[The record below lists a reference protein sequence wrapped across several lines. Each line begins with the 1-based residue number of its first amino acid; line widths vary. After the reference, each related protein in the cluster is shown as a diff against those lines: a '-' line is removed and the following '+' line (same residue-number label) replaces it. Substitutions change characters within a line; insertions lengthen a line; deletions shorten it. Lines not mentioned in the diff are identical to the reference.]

1 MWLLDVISSRYLS
14 AMKKNSYVG
23 LFALV
28 LGMLFTACG
37 SGETEGGTTSANGAA
52 AGKLDQF
59 GRAYVRTKDTARYEQ
74 EEHIYNV
81 NQLTFG
87 GDNAEAY
94 FSSDGQSLV
103 FQAVNP
109 DWDIECDQIFLMNP
123 IAGVAEAPQ
132 MLSTGQGRTTCS
144 YFMPGDKEIVYAST
158 HVGDTLCPPTPRSV
172 DGKYVWPVYETF
184 DIYTANL
191 SGTLTGRLTDEPGY
205 DAEAT
210 VAPDGSRIVFTSDR
224 SGDLELYTMLP
235 DGSDVQQ
242 VTDSLGYDGGA
253 FFSPDSKML
262 VYRSS
267 RPKTAEAKETYK
279 SLLAKHVVQPSD
291 MELYVCNVDGTG
303 QRRVTNLGGANWA
316 PFFHPDGKRI
326 IFSSNHHVQDQGGRQ
341 FNLFSIRLD
350 GTDLKQI
357 TFDKTFDAFPMF
369 SPDGTKLVFSSNR
382 FNGGGRA
389 TNLFIANWDG
399 SGLN

>member
-1 MWLLDVISSRYLS
+1 
-14 AMKKNSYVG
+14 MKMNSYIG
-23 LFALV
+23 LTATV
-28 LGMLFTACG
+28 LGMLLAACG
-37 SGETEGGTTSANGAA
+37 SSGSEGDAATVGASAE
-52 AGKLDQF
+52 GKLDQF
-59 GRAYVRTKDTARYEQ
+59 GRAYDRAKDTARYEQ
-74 EEHIYNV
+74 EEHIYNL

-94 FSSDGQSLV
+94 FSSDGKSLV
-103 FQAVNP
+103 FQASNP
-109 DWDIECDQIFLMNP
+109 DWDVECDQIYLMNP
-123 IAGVAEAPQ
+123 IAGIADAPQ
-132 MLSTGQGRTTCS
+132 MLSTGEGRTTCS
-144 YFMPGDKEIVYAST
+144 YFMPGDQEIVYAST
-158 HVGDTLCPPTPRSV
+158 HVGNPECPPTPRSV
-172 DGKYVWPVYETF
+172 DGKYVWPVFETF

-191 SGTLTGRLTDEPGY
+191 QGSLTGRLTDSPGY

-235 DGSDVQQ
+235 DGSDVKQI
-242 VTDSLGYDGGA
+242 TDSLGYDGGA

-267 RPKTAEAKETYK
+267 RPTSAEDQETYK
-279 SLLAKHVVQPSD
+279 ALLAKHVVQPSD
-291 MELYVCNVDGTG
+291 MELYVCNVDGTN

-326 IFSSNHHVQDQGGRQ
+326 IFSSNHHVQEQGGRQ

-350 GTDLKQI
+350 GTGLKQI
-357 TFDKTFDAFPMF
+357 TFDDTFDAFPMF
-369 SPDGTKLVFSSNR
+369 SPDGSKLVFSSNR

-399 SGLN
+399 AGLD

>member
-1 MWLLDVISSRYLS
+1 MKMNAYA
-14 AMKKNSYVG
+14 AMIAMVAG
-23 LFALV
+23 V
-28 LGMLFTACG
+28 LITACG
-37 SGETEGGTTSANGAA
+37 TSESNGGASANGAA
-52 AGKLDQF
+52 ASEKLDQF
-59 GRAYVRTKDTARYEQ
+59 GRAYDRAKDTARYAE
-74 EEHIYNV
+74 EEHIYNL

-94 FSSDGQSLV
+94 FSSDGKSLV
-103 FQAVNP
+103 FQAKND
-109 DWDIECDQIFLMNP
+109 DWGIECDQIFLMSP
-123 IAGVAEAPQ
+123 IAGVAAAPQ

-144 YFMPGDKEIVYAST
+144 YFMPGDQEVVYAST
-158 HVGDTLCPPTPRSV
+158 HVGDIACPPTPRSV

-184 DIYTANL
+184 DIYTANFEG
-191 SGTLTGRLTDEPGY
+191 SLTGRLTDSPGY

-224 SGDLELYTMLP
+224 TGDLELYTMLP
-235 DGSDVQQ
+235 DGSDVKQI
-242 VTDSLGYDGGA
+242 TDSLGYDGGA

-267 RPKTAEAKETYK
+267 RPKTAEDQKVYK
-279 SLLAKHVVQPSD
+279 DLLAKHVVQPSA
-291 MELYVCNVDGTG
+291 MELYVCNVDGTD

-341 FNLFSIRLD
+341 FNLFSIKLD
-350 GTDLKQI
+350 GTGLKQI

-369 SPDGTKLVFSSNR
+369 SPDGGRLVFSSNR

-399 SGLN
+399 SGLE

>member
-1 MWLLDVISSRYLS
+1 MKRINTYSAFLAFVVFTVI
-14 AMKKNSYVG
+14 A
-23 LFALV
+23 
-28 LGMLFTACG
+28 ACG
-37 SGETEGGTTSANGAA
+37 SNESSGEMSTSSTSDE
-52 AGKLDQF
+52 GKLDLF
-59 GRAYVRTKDTARYEQ
+59 GRVYDRAKDTARYA
-74 EEHIYNV
+74 EEDHIYNL

-94 FSSDGQSLV
+94 FSSDGKSLV
-103 FQAVNP
+103 FQASNP
-109 DWDIECDQIFLMNP
+109 DWGIECDQIFYMNP
-123 IAGVAEAPQ
+123 IAGVASAPP
-132 MLSTGQGRTTCS
+132 MISTATGRTTCS
-144 YFMPGDKEIVYAST
+144 YFMPGDQEVVYAST
-158 HVGDTLCPPTPRSV
+158 HVGDLACPETPRSV

-184 DIYTANL
+184 DIFTADL
-191 SGTLTGRLTDEPGY
+191 KGGLTGRLTNAPGY

-235 DGSDVQQ
+235 DGSDVVQI
-242 VTDSLGYDGGA
+242 TDSLGYDGGA

-262 VYRSS
+262 VYRAS
-267 RPKTAEAKETYK
+267 RPKTAEDQKIYK
-279 SLLAKHVVQPSD
+279 DLLAKHVVQPSK
-291 MELYVCNVDGTG
+291 MELYVCNVDGTN

-341 FNLFSIRLD
+341 FNLFSVKLD
-350 GTDLKQI
+350 GTGLKQI

-369 SPDGTKLVFSSNR
+369 SPDGERLVFSSNR
-382 FNGGGRA
+382 YNGGGRA

-399 SGLN
+399 TGL

>member
-1 MWLLDVISSRYLS
+1 MKLNDTYLV
-14 AMKKNSYVG
+14 ALAFLVMLVVG
-23 LFALV
+23 
-28 LGMLFTACG
+28 ACG
-37 SGETEGGTTSANGAA
+37 TNDSSADGGSTATSSNG
-52 AGKLDQF
+52 KVDLF
-59 GRAYVRTKDTARYEQ
+59 GRPYDRAKDTARYAE
-74 EEHIYNV
+74 EEHIYNL

-94 FSSDGQSLV
+94 FSNDGKSLV
-103 FQAVNP
+103 FQASNP
-109 DWDIECDQIFLMNP
+109 DWEVECDQIFYMNP
-123 IAGVAEAPQ
+123 IAGVAAAPQ
-132 MLSTGQGRTTCS
+132 MLSSGAGRTTCS
-144 YFMPGDKEIVYAST
+144 YFMPGDQEVIYAST
-158 HVGDTLCPPTPRSV
+158 STDIVNPAGCPEVPRSV

-191 SGTLTGRLTDEPGY
+191 EGSLTGQLTNSPGY

-224 SGDLELYTMLP
+224 TGDLELYTMLP

-267 RPKTAEAKETYK
+267 RPKTAEDQKVYK
-279 SLLAKHVVQPSD
+279 DLLAKHVVQPSS
-291 MELYVCNVDGTG
+291 MELYVCNVDGTN
-303 QRRVTNLGGANWA
+303 QRRITNLGGANWA

-341 FNLFSIRLD
+341 FNLFSVKLD
-350 GTDLKQI
+350 GTGLKQI
-357 TFDKTFDAFPMF
+357 TYDKTFDAFPMF
-369 SPDGTKLVFSSNR
+369 SPDGKRLVFSSNR

-389 TNLFIANWDG
+389 TNLFIADWDG
-399 SGLN
+399 SGL